1 MSLTQTI
8 QNSSQKPALM
18 THVVAGFPSIKKS
31 EEIVEMMDEIADVIE
46 IQIPFSDPVADGKT
60 MERCNEIA
68 LEQGFR
74 VDDAFAMAKSL
85 SQKVSTPLLFM
96 TYYNII
102 YKKGVEN
109 FCREAKECGIVGLIV
124 PDFPLEEEDRDHFF
138 AQCKKYNLAPILVLS
153 PSVTEERIIEL
164 SSYVDGFW
172 YAVSRSGTTGA
183 QSTLSN
189 NIFVQS
195 EKIKKHSDLPV
206 AFAFGV
212 SQKSHM
218 EKIAKAGDMAVVG
231 SAVQNIFLQKEPF
244 HQNLQEAKDFL
255 LSLR

>member
-1 MSLTQTI
+1 MSLSQIIRT
-8 QNSSQKPALM
+8 SPQKPALM
-18 THVVAGFPSIKKS
+18 THVVAGFPSIKES
-31 EEIVEMMDEIADVIE
+31 EEIVKMMDEVVDIIE

-74 VDDAFAMAKSL
+74 VDDAFVMAKRL
-85 SQKVSTPLLFM
+85 SKKVSTPLLFM
-96 TYYNII
+96 TYYNIV
-102 YKKGVEN
+102 YKRGVEN
-109 FCREAKECGIVGLIV
+109 FCREAKESGIVGLIV
-124 PDFPLEEEDRDHFF
+124 PDFPMEEEDRDHFF
-138 AQCKKYNLAPILVLS
+138 AQCKKYDLAPILVLS

-164 SSYVDGFW
+164 SSYADGFW

-183 QSTLSN
+183 KSTLSD

-195 EKIKKHSDLPV
+195 KKIKKHSDLPI

-212 SQKSHM
+212 SQKSHL
-218 EKIAKAGDMAVVG
+218 EKIAEAGDMAVVG
-231 SAVQNIFLQKEPF
+231 SAVQNIFLQKNSF
-244 HQNLQEAKDFL
+244 DQNLQEAKTFL